1 VRFASRRIFQ
11 VTLRKGR
18 ITSGNLLSVFMARM
32 ITCGHIG
39 EGLDQLMN
47 FLVVIFFKKCQI
59 EMNIFVFGILYLLA
73 VLLCITR
80 CGLFISLRNL

>member
-1 VRFASRRIFQ
+1 MRFASRRIFQ
-11 VTLRKGR
+11 VTLQKGR

-47 FLVVIFFKKCQI
+47 FLIVIFFQ
-59 EMNIFVFGILYLLA
+59 EMLDGNEDICVWHT
-73 VLLCITR
+73 VLIKIIVLHYQMWIVYQ
-80 CGLFISLRNL
+80 SP

>member
-39 EGLDQLMN
+39 KGLDLLMN
-47 FLVVIFFKKCQI
+47 FLIVMFSQ
-59 EMNIFVFGILYLLA
+59 EMPDRNEYICVCHT
-73 VLLCITR
+73 VLITSIA
-80 CGLFISLRNL
+80 LHYQMWIVYQSP